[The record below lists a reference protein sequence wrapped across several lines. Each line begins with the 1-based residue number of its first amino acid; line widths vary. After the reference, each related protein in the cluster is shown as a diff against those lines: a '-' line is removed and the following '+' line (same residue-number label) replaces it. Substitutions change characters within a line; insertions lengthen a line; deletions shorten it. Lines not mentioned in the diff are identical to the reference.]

1 MKIASAEAAAVRDAI
16 AMVSEGVVV
25 SAETAVTAAIAA
37 IAAIVVTEGRVGA
50 AAIEHPRS
58 RGFRAR

>member
-25 SAETAVTAAIAA
+25 SAETAETAVT
-37 IAAIVVTEGRVGA
+37 AAIVVTEDRVGA